1 MSALSAA
8 VMLLPLQACFLCC
21 RAAGLLV
28 AFAFAGIVLAASC
41 SGVGFSNAAS
51 LLCLGAA

>member
-21 RAAGLLV
+21 RAAGLPV